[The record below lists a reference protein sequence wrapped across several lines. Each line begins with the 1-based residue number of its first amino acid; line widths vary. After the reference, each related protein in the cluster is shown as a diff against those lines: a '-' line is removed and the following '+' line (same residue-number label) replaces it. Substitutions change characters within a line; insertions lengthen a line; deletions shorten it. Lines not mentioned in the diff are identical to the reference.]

1 MKWIK
6 LFEDFQNIESIIL
19 VGGGISSLYCAYKI
33 KKRFPNKKVTIIE
46 RDSEVG
52 GRVKMNQI
60 NGVKIHTGAQFIRID
75 KDKIVIKL
83 LKELDIEIE
92 PHILEIDYTFD
103 SVNPNKFV
111 KKLKDNLDK
120 FDRSKNNFE
129 EFAKSVL
136 KDDYLTFINLM
147 GYTDFE
153 AADFVDTIE
162 NYGLDDNIPGYESA
176 NVDWSK
182 VIEKLVEKIGKENII
197 LNTDLKSIK
206 KNKDGWLVNSKYS
219 CDGLILGL
227 TIKELR
233 KLLDD
238 PIYDD
243 IESQKFIKVFAEV
256 DGLESIKN
264 YTIVDSPIRKVIP
277 IEKNVFT
284 IAFSDNKDA
293 INLKTKTKTDFKNY
307 LESAFDL
314 SVKVKDLKKFFW
326 DEGTHFY
333 LPLSN
338 KFKSREQFIKEAQH
352 PDKNLWVIG
361 ECVALNQGWTE
372 GALSAVDKIDLFK

>member
-182 VIEKLVEKIGKENII
+182 VI
-197 LNTDLKSIK
+197 
-206 KNKDGWLVNSKYS
+206 
-219 CDGLILGL
+219 
-227 TIKELR
+227 
-233 KLLDD
+233 
-238 PIYDD
+238 
-243 IESQKFIKVFAEV
+243 
-256 DGLESIKN
+256 
-264 YTIVDSPIRKVIP
+264 
-277 IEKNVFT
+277 
-284 IAFSDNKDA
+284 
-293 INLKTKTKTDFKNY
+293 
-307 LESAFDL
+307 
-314 SVKVKDLKKFFW
+314 
-326 DEGTHFY
+326 
-333 LPLSN
+333 
-338 KFKSREQFIKEAQH
+338 
-352 PDKNLWVIG
+352 
-361 ECVALNQGWTE
+361 
-372 GALSAVDKIDLFK
+372 